1 MEHSRYKRP
10 ESILVVVYTIE
21 PRVLLLRRRQPVNFW
36 QSVTGSLEWD
46 ETPKQAA
53 HREIKEETGLSCQ
66 GLVDCHQSHTFK
78 IFPRWRRLYAPGVTE
93 NLEHV
98 FRLRT
103 DNCADIMLDPAEH
116 EAYMWLSKH
125 DALQWVS
132 SYTNRDAIQ
141 EWVPDRKKLF

>member
-53 HREIKEETGLSCQ
+53 HREIKEETGLSSQ
-66 GLVDCHQSHTFK
+66 GLMDCHQSHTFQ
-78 IFPRWRRLYAPGVTE
+78 IFPRWRPLYAPGVTE

-98 FRLRT
+98 FRLCM
-103 DNCADIMLDPAEH
+103 DNHADIMLDPAEH
-116 EAYMWLSKH
+116 EAYEWLSKH

-141 EWVPDRKKLF
+141 QWVPDPKEV